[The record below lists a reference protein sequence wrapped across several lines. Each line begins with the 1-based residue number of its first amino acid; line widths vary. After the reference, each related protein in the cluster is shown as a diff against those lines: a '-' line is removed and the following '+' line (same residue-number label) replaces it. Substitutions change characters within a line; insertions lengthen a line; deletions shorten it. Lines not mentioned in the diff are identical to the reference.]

1 MQNNRIF
8 KSFKP
13 MNKQQPYRIR
23 TLQEYHKILDI
34 SSPQHPMVSVID
46 LSEITP
52 YQSEESIKVVFDF
65 YMISL
70 KKVDAGKVHYGYG
83 QQKYDFSNG
92 ILFFIAPNQV
102 FSFKADQD
110 FKSSGMMLLIH
121 PDFLWG
127 SALSKTIR
135 KYEFF
140 SYAVH
145 EALFVS
151 EKEEAILNG
160 FIANIEHEYHS
171 HIDRFSDSIIISQIE
186 SLLNYADRFY
196 TRQFLTRK
204 ISGSRL
210 LDQLEKILDDYFEKE
225 DVMDKGLPTVPYV
238 AGLLNCSPNYLSG
251 VLKILT
257 GRNTQQHIHE
267 KVIEKAKEK
276 LSTTTLTVSEI
287 AFELG
292 FEYPQSFSKLFKSK
306 TKLSPVEFRAS
317 FN

>member
-1 MQNNRIF
+1 M
-8 KSFKP
+8 
-13 MNKQQPYRIR
+13 QQPYRIK
-23 TLQEYHKILDI
+23 TIQEYHKILNI
-34 SSPQHPMVSVID
+34 GSPLHPMVSVID

-52 YQSEESIKVVFDF
+52 YQSEESIKIVFDF
-65 YMISL
+65 YLISL
-70 KKVDAGKVHYGYG
+70 KKVDTGSVHYGYG
-83 QQKYDFSNG
+83 QQKYDFDNG

-102 FSFKADQD
+102 FSFKADED
-110 FKSSGMMLLIH
+110 FKSSGTMLLVH

-127 SALSKTIR
+127 SPLSKTIK

-140 SYAVH
+140 NYAVH

-151 EKEEAILNG
+151 EKEETVLNG
-160 FIANIEHEYHS
+160 FMTNIRHEYHS
-171 HIDRFSDSIIISQIE
+171 HIDKFSDSIITSQIE
-186 SLLNYADRFY
+186 SFLNYSDRFY

-204 ISGSRL
+204 ISGSRI
-210 LDQLEKILDDYFEKE
+210 LDQLELILNAYFEK
-225 DVMDKGLPTVPYV
+225 DDLINKGLPTVAYV

-251 VLKILT
+251 VLKTLT

-276 LSTTTLTVSEI
+276 LSTTTLTISEI

-292 FEYPQSFSKLFKSK
+292 FDYPQSFSKLFKSK
-306 TKLSPVEFRAS
+306 TMLSPVDFRAS

>member
-1 MQNNRIF
+1 M
-8 KSFKP
+8 S
-13 MNKQQPYRIR
+13 MQQPYRIK
-23 TLQEYHKILDI
+23 TIQEYHKILNI
-34 SSPQHPMVSVID
+34 GSPLHPMVSVID

-65 YMISL
+65 YLISL
-70 KKVDAGKVHYGYG
+70 KKVDTGSVHYGYG
-83 QQKYDFSNG
+83 QQKYDFDNG

-102 FSFKADQD
+102 FSFKADED
-110 FKSSGMMLLIH
+110 FKSSGTMLLVH

-127 SALSKTIR
+127 SPLSKTIK

-140 SYAVH
+140 NYAVH

-151 EKEEAILNG
+151 EKEETVLNG
-160 FIANIEHEYHS
+160 FMTNIRHEYHS
-171 HIDRFSDSIIISQIE
+171 HIDKFSDSIITSQIE
-186 SLLNYADRFY
+186 SFLNYSDRFY

-204 ISGSRL
+204 ISGSRI
-210 LDQLEKILDDYFEKE
+210 LDQLELILNAYFEK
-225 DVMDKGLPTVPYV
+225 DDLINKGLPTVAYV
-238 AGLLNCSPNYLSG
+238 AGLLNCSPTYLSG
-251 VLKILT
+251 VLKTLT

-276 LSTTTLTVSEI
+276 LSTTTLTISEI

-306 TKLSPVEFRAS
+306 TMLSPVDFRAS

>member
-1 MQNNRIF
+1 M
-8 KSFKP
+8 
-13 MNKQQPYRIR
+13 QQPYRIKSI
-23 TLQEYHKILDI
+23 QEYHKILGI
-34 SSPQHPMVSVID
+34 GSPEHPMISVID

-70 KKVDAGKVHYGYG
+70 KKVDAGSVHYGYG
-83 QQKYDFSNG
+83 QQKYDFDNG

-102 FSFKADQD
+102 FSFKADND
-110 FKSSGMMLLIH
+110 FKSSGKMLLVH

-127 SALSKTIR
+127 SALSKTIK
-135 KYEFF
+135 KYDFF
-140 SYAVH
+140 NYAVH

-151 EKEEAILNG
+151 EKEEAVLNG
-160 FIANIEHEYHS
+160 FMANIEQEYHS
-171 HIDRFSDSIIISQIE
+171 HIDTFSDSIIISQIE
-186 SLLNYADRFY
+186 SFLNYSDRFY
-196 TRQFLTRK
+196 MRQFLTRK
-204 ISGSRL
+204 ITASRI
-210 LDQLEKILDDYFEKE
+210 LDQLEQILNDYFEE
-225 DVMDKGLPTVPYV
+225 DDVIHKGLPTVPYV
-238 AGLLNCSPNYLSG
+238 AGLLNCSPNYLSS
-251 VLKILT
+251 VLKTLT

-276 LSTTTLTVSEI
+276 LSTTTLTISEI

-306 TKLSPVEFRAS
+306 TRLSPVEFRAS